1 MNRIKWVNR
10 SQPQTLYSAVLL
22 SYFSAVFLLLGAR
35 VEWQVALDIFEA
47 IVSLAAGDRSAQ
59 NLADAV
65 VPASVTLLLGGAFVA
80 GGIGTSSE
88 RRWGHWL
95 CSSAAV
101 YSAIAT
107 LWWGARFGLALGVF
121 MRLMFDALLLVLL
134 FHPIS
139 RSHRRVWFT

>member
-22 SYFSAVFLLLGAR
+22 SYFSAAFLLLGAR
-35 VEWQVALDIFEA
+35 VEWQVAVDILEA
-47 IVSLAAGDRSAQ
+47 IVSLAASDRTAQ
-59 NLADAV
+59 NLADAI
-65 VPASVTLLLGGAFVA
+65 VPPAVTLLLGGAFVA

-95 CSSAAV
+95 CSTAAV

>member
-22 SYFSAVFLLLGAR
+22 SYFSAAFLLLGAR
-35 VEWQVALDIFEA
+35 VEWQLAVDIFEA
-47 IVSLAAGDRSAQ
+47 IVSLATSQRTAQ
-59 NLADAV
+59 NIADAV
-65 VPASVTLLLGGAFVA
+65 VPAAVTLLLGGAFVA
-80 GGIGTSSE
+80 GGLGTSSE

-121 MRLMFDALLLVLL
+121 MRLLFDALLLVLL